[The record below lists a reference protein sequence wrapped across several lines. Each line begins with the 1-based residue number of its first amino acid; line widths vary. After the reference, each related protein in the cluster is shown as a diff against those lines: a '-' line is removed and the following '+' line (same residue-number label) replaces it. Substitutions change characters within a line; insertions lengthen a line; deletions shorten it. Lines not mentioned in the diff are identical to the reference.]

1 MNRRFLVVLLLAL
14 ACLPMAGCGGC
25 SSNSSQATL
34 RRRALR
40 SSEEEEETFPTAPA
54 KQTGAE
60 EAETAVVQK
69 PDTPTTVGTKS
80 GATTLPPTP
89 PAAPQKPELGPNA
102 IAMEQPRHLPAVF
115 PHTRLPER
123 GPVSLAVKSEEPPE
137 GLSPVDRRARTIAN
151 LGRIGA
157 ALKTYTDRFGVW
169 PPAAMVNESDQPTL
183 SWRVA
188 ILPELGYAELF
199 QQFRLYEPWNSPHNL
214 QLLPQIP
221 PEFQSPERF
230 DTATNYLAVLCENGA
245 FRAPPGTTVKSWPQ
259 KPEQAIVIVEADDN
273 RTTPWTKPAELEVAL
288 FAPRT
293 GMGTLRTDGFFALLA
308 DGTPRRV
315 PPELPVAQLQSLL
328 TPLTADGADA
338 SLLAAAESQIAAPPK
353 GNVAVNAFGEEVPA
367 PADPASP
374 AAAGAA
380 SITPEKIVI
389 PPLRPAPIIAVSK
402 VAVPEEN
409 DLAAARKLLKE
420 LYGDQVQKARG
431 ADERQ
436 KLAAWLLAEAAK
448 VETDRP
454 GYYELLRIARD
465 MASSSG
471 DVTTACKAMD
481 LLEKTYAIDATAMRL
496 KLLDEL
502 LPHVRG
508 QQQWANLLD
517 AEAKKLLRGAVE
529 QDDYDTAL
537 AAHAKLVE
545 LARIRG
551 DRAEIARTVETKTSL
566 EAARQMLAAVEPAI
580 KTLETNPLDADASSL
595 YGSYLCLVKNRWDDG
610 LPLLARGSNVKLKML
625 AVIDMERDRAPRATL
640 ELADQYWQEASQAK
654 QPQRRGLHLRAA
666 WWYKQAQSQLAGGL
680 ERVKAERRLA
690 ELTTLY
696 GSEAI
701 ARLSGTA
708 PAGQRPVGV
717 PVFEPA
723 S

>member
-1 MNRRFLVVLLLAL
+1 M
-14 ACLPMAGCGGC
+14 PP
-25 SSNSSQATL
+25 
-34 RRRALR
+34 R
-40 SSEEEEETFPTAPA
+40 SPVAP
-54 KQTGAE
+54 
-60 EAETAVVQK
+60 
-69 PDTPTTVGTKS
+69 P
-80 GATTLPPTP
+80 
-89 PAAPQKPELGPNA
+89 KPELGPNA
-102 IAMEQPRHLPAVF
+102 IAMERPRHLPAEF
-115 PHTRLPER
+115 PRTKLPER

-137 GLSPVDRRARTIAN
+137 GLSPVDRRARTIEN
-151 LGRIGA
+151 LRRIGA
-157 ALKTYTDRFGVW
+157 ALNTYTDRFGVW
-169 PPAAMVNESDQPTL
+169 PSSAIVNESDQPTL

-199 QQFRLYEPWNSPHNL
+199 QQFRLHEPWNSPHNL

-245 FRAPPGTTVKSWPQ
+245 FRAPPGTAIKTWPQ

-273 RTTPWTKPAELEVAL
+273 RVTPWTKPADLEVAL

-293 GMGTLRTDGFFALLA
+293 GMGALRTDGFFALLA
-308 DGTPRRV
+308 DGTPKRV
-315 PPELPVAQLQSLL
+315 PPELPVQQLQSLL
-328 TPLTADGADA
+328 TPLTTDGADA
-338 SLLAAAESQIAAPPK
+338 SLLAVAESQIAPPAK
-353 GNVAVNAFGEEVPA
+353 GNVVVNAFGDEVPA
-367 PADPASP
+367 PADPAAP
-374 AAAGAA
+374 AAPGGAGA
-380 SITPEKIVI
+380 IPEKIII
-389 PPLRPAPIIAVSK
+389 PPLRPVPVIAVSK
-402 VAVPEEN
+402 TAVPEERE
-409 DLAAARKLLKE
+409 LAAARKLLKE
-420 LYGDQVQKARG
+420 LYGEEVQKARG

-448 VETDRP
+448 VEADRP
-454 GYYELLRIARD
+454 GYYELLRISRD
-465 MASSSG
+465 MAAGAG

-481 LLEKTYAIDATAMRL
+481 LLERTYALDGAAMRL

-508 QQQWANLLD
+508 QQQSANLLD
-517 AEAKKLLRGAVE
+517 AEAKKLLRGALE

-551 DRAEIARTVETKTSL
+551 DRAEISRAAETKMSL
-566 EAARQMLAAVEPAI
+566 EAARQMFAAVEPAI

-625 AVIDMERDRAPRATL
+625 AAVDLEKDRPPRATL
-640 ELADQYWQEASQAK
+640 ELADQYWQEAAQAK

-680 ERVKAERRLA
+680 EKVKAEKRLA
-690 ELTTLY
+690 ELTTMY

-701 ARLSGTA
+701 ARLSATA
-708 PAGQRPVGV
+708 ASNPTPVGV
-717 PVFEPA
+717 PVLEPA